1 MPGPVFRRGER
12 VALHTLE
19 REDLDLVAR
28 LRNDPELRRGL
39 CPATPESDVA
49 IERWFEDHVA
59 ETDASDEGA
68 QFAVVPRGDPDA
80 EEPSPA
86 GAAGYAS
93 LFDVQRPAGNGE
105 VAVTVSPDHQGHGYA
120 TDAVRELVAYG
131 IEELRLN
138 KVRGRALATDER
150 WRAVLEDV
158 GFRLGETRREARRVD
173 GEHVDVV
180 AYSLLAD
187 DWFDREDTVRG
198 LPGRPPGATAAERG
212 LDDPPDAD
220 AVDGGER

>member
-28 LRNDPELRRGL
+28 LRNDPELRRGP
-39 CPATPESDVA
+39 CPATPESDVT
-49 IERWFEDHVA
+49 IERWFEDRVA

-68 QFAVVPRGDPDA
+68 QFVVVPRGDPDV
-80 EEPSPA
+80 
-86 GAAGYAS
+86 AAGYAS
-93 LFDVQRPAGNGE
+93 LFDVQRPAGHGE
-105 VAVTVSPDHQGHGYA
+105 IAVTIAPEHQDHGHV

-138 KVRGRALATDER
+138 KIRGRALATDER

-158 GFRLGETRREARRVD
+158 GFRLGETRREARRVG

-180 AYSLLAD
+180 SYSLLAD

-212 LDDPPDAD
+212 LDDPDSG

>member
-28 LRNDPELRRGL
+28 LRNDPELRWGL
-39 CPATPESDVA
+39 CPATPESDVT
-49 IERWFEDHVA
+49 IERWFEDRVA

-68 QFAVVPRGDPDA
+68 QFVVVPRGDPDV
-80 EEPSPA
+80 
-86 GAAGYAS
+86 AAGYAS
-93 LFDVQRPAGNGE
+93 LFDVQRPAGHGE
-105 VAVTVSPDHQGHGYA
+105 IAVTIAPEHQDHGHV

-138 KVRGRALATDER
+138 KIRGRALATDGR
-150 WRAVLEDV
+150 WRAALEDV

-180 AYSLLAD
+180 SYSLLAD

-212 LDDPPDAD
+212 LDDPDSG

>member
-28 LRNDPELRRGL
+28 LRNDPELRRGP
-39 CPATPESDVA
+39 CPATPESDVT
-49 IERWFEDHVA
+49 IERWFEDRVA

-68 QFAVVPRGDPDA
+68 QFVVVPRGDPDV
-80 EEPSPA
+80 
-86 GAAGYAS
+86 AAGYAS
-93 LFDVQRPAGNGE
+93 LFDVQRPAGHGE
-105 VAVTVSPDHQGHGYA
+105 IAVTIAPEHQDHGHV

-138 KVRGRALATDER
+138 KIRGRALATDER
-150 WRAVLEDV
+150 WRAALEDV

-180 AYSLLAD
+180 SYSLLAD

-212 LDDPPDAD
+212 LDDPDSG